1 MIKILIA
8 VALLCG
14 AVFLGPRLADSQGFV
29 HIATEG
35 YIIETSLTTAIIIAF
50 ISFVVLHVLINII
63 NSSISLPQ
71 STARWFGHRKV
82 KKQHNLQN
90 EAFQAYEEGAYTR
103 ALALIKKSGSRNEL
117 PANCLFL
124 GAKCAF
130 KLGDLESCRNFL
142 DQAEQNP
149 ECSQRACKILR
160 AKLNLK
166 IGNYN
171 AAIENLD
178 EVKQDNYTQAVTTK
192 LLYECYQLAGNDEK
206 VAELLPTLKKLKLID
221 EKEAG
226 EVFLKSNLSKIEN
239 AKSVDE
245 LQSLISTLDKHE
257 RHDSAVMSPIICKL
271 IKLGDTNQAG
281 KYALEILRHNV
292 NPEFLESIGRWSGA
306 VPSVLEELSKQAQGN
321 EIGSQ
326 TNVPL
331 LKALANMEMK
341 SDKLAEAKEHLK
353 QALDVTKDRD
363 LYVLAAELNERLD
376 RYDEATKFFALALK
390 DNN

>member
-63 NSSISLPQ
+63 NRSISLPQ

-90 EAFQAYEEGAYTR
+90 EAFQAYEEGAYNR
-103 ALALIKKSGSRNEL
+103 ALALIKKSGSRKDL

-142 DQAEQNP
+142 DLAEQSP
-149 ECSQRACKILR
+149 ECSQTACKILR

-178 EVKQDNYTQAVTTK
+178 GVKQDSYTQAVTTK
-192 LLYECYQLAGNDEK
+192 LLYECYQLAGDEEK
-206 VAELLPTLKKLKLID
+206 IAELLPTLKKLKLID
-221 EKEAG
+221 EQELQAI
-226 EVFLKSNLSKIEN
+226 VLKNNSIKTEK
-239 AKSVDE
+239 AQSVDE
-245 LQSLISTLDKHE
+245 LVNLISSLERSE
-257 RHDSAVMSPIICKL
+257 RHDSAVMTPIISKL
-271 IKLGDTNQAG
+271 IKLGDTTHSG
-281 KYALEILRHNV
+281 KYAQDILRHNV
-292 NPEFLESIGRWSGA
+292 TPEFLESISRWSAA
-306 VPSVLEELSKQAQGN
+306 VPSVLEELTKQAQGN

-390 DNN
+390 DNK

>member
-8 VALLCG
+8 VGLLCA

-29 HIATEG
+29 HIATDS

-50 ISFVVLHVLINII
+50 VSFVVLHVLVNII
-63 NSSISLPQ
+63 NRSVSLPK
-71 STARWFGHRKV
+71 STARWFGNRKV
-82 KKQHNLQN
+82 KKQLNLQN
-90 EAFQAYEEGAYTR
+90 EAFLAYEEGAYNR
-103 ALALIKKSGSRNEL
+103 ALALINKSSNRADL
-117 PANCLFL
+117 PANCMFL

-142 DQAEQNP
+142 DLAEQSKN
-149 ECSQRACKILR
+149 CSESAYKILR

-171 AAIENLD
+171 AAIENL
-178 EVKQDNYTQAVTTK
+178 EHVKKDSYTQAIITK
-192 LLYECYQLAGNDEK
+192 LLYECYKMAGDDEK
-206 VAELLPTLKKLKLID
+206 IASLLPSLKKLDLID
-221 EKEAG
+221 NDEAG
-226 EVFLKSNLSKIEN
+226 SIVLNSNRSKIES
-239 AKSVDE
+239 AKSVE
-245 LQSLISTLDKHE
+245 EIQSIISNLGRSA
-257 RHDSAVMSPIICKL
+257 RHDPTIMAPIIIKL
-271 IKLGDTNQAG
+271 IKLGETNISG
-281 KYALEILRHNV
+281 KYALDILRHNV
-292 NPEFLESIGRWSGA
+292 TPTFLESISRWSAA
-306 VPSVLEELSKQAQGN
+306 VPLVLEELSKQAQGN

-353 QALDVTKDRD
+353 QALEVTKDRD
-363 LYVLAAELNERLD
+363 LYLLAAELNERLD

-390 DNN
+390 DNK